1 MSVGRDLGSSPDRNM
16 RCDLRVGG
24 GAFFFISF
32 YFLSIRARA
41 CLPGR
46 PCSLPFSL
54 GGEGQDCNVQTRCVG
69 LVMGCLRSLTLA
81 RTVGQGWRPE
91 ARRRLDEGGE
101 SAEGITSVT

>member
-54 GGEGQDCNVQTRCVG
+54 GGRVKIAMFKRGV
-69 LVMGCLRSLTLA
+69 LGC
-81 RTVGQGWRPE
+81 
-91 ARRRLDEGGE
+91 
-101 SAEGITSVT
+101 